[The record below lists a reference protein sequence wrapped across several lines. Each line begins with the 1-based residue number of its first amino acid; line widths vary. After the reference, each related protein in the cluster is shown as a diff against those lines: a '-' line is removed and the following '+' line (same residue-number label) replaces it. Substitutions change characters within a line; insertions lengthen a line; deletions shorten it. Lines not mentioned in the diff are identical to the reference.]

1 MTTYFENGIIRIVQ
15 HPGQGFFS
23 CCTIQLQRILTYF
36 NTNHILPIH
45 IDSTE
50 QFLFY
55 KTPQNWTTDIKS
67 LYFDD
72 TITNNIPDSKSANF
86 EVSSEEASVPSS
98 PLPDTDI
105 NITDLETEEQYS
117 DFTYLNYTKLAPF
130 IYRYFS
136 PSNEIKSIIDSIEYK
151 YNIHYENTCVLFF
164 RGNDKC
170 TEMELPSYT
179 QYILAAEQLL
189 EQNPDMRFLIQSD
202 ETEFLEMMVSTF
214 PNSVVFFDEIRHM
227 RRNVNT
233 VDRVFKSQ
241 NANMSLF
248 YLAITYIMSRCK
260 HIIFNSGNC
269 SLWIALF
276 RGNSDNII
284 QLVG

>member
-1 MTTYFENGIIRIVQ
+1 MTTYFENGTIRVVQ

-36 NTNHILPIH
+36 NTNHILPIRV
-45 IDSTE
+45 DSTE
-50 QFLFY
+50 QFLLY
-55 KTPQNWTTDIKS
+55 KSSHNGTEDIKS

-72 TITNNIPDSKSANF
+72 SNTKNIVPDSSD
-86 EVSSEEASVPSS
+86 S
-98 PLPDTDI
+98 DI

-117 DFTYLNYTKLAPF
+117 DFAHLNYTKLAPF
-130 IYRYFS
+130 LERYFS
-136 PSNEIKSIIDSIEYK
+136 PSDEINSIIDSIEYK
-151 YNIHYENTCVLFF
+151 YNIQYENTCVLFF

-170 TEMELPSYT
+170 TEMKLPTYA
-179 QYILAAEQLL
+179 QYIVAAEQIL
-189 EQNPDMRFLIQSD
+189 EQNPGIRFLVQSD
-202 ETEFLEMMVSTF
+202 ETEFLETMVSTF
-214 PNSVVFFDEIRHM
+214 PNTVVFFDEIRHM
-227 RRNVNT
+227 RKNINT

-241 NANMSLF
+241 NANMSLL

-260 HIIFNSGNC
+260 HIIFNRGNC

-276 RGNSDNII
+276 RGNSENII

>member
-1 MTTYFENGIIRIVQ
+1 
-15 HPGQGFFS
+15 
-23 CCTIQLQRILTYF
+23 LT
-36 NTNHILPIH
+36 
-45 IDSTE
+45 E
-50 QFLFY
+50 
-55 KTPQNWTTDIKS
+55 DIKS

-72 TITNNIPDSKSANF
+72 TITNNIPNSSGGFATF
-86 EVSSEEASVPSS
+86 RVSSEEATRNGS
-98 PLPDTDI
+98 PLPNSSGGFATFRVSSEEAFSPLPNYDTVI

-130 IYRYFS
+130 LERYFT
-136 PSNEIKSIIDSIEYK
+136 PSSEINSIIDSIEYK
-151 YNIHYENTCVLFF
+151 YNIQYENTCVLFF

-179 QYILAAEQLL
+179 QYILAAEQIL
-189 EQNPDMRFLIQSD
+189 EQNPGIRFLIQSD
-202 ETEFLEMMVSTF
+202 ETEFLETMVSTF

-227 RRNVNT
+227 HKTTNT

-241 NANMSLF
+241 NANMSLL

-260 HIIFNSGNC
+260 HIIFNRGNC